1 MLGESKMPIKN
12 ALVVDDSKSA
22 RMMLQRLLS
31 KMNVKADVV
40 ESAEAALVF
49 LDNAQPDVIFMDH
62 MMPGMDGL
70 EATQLI
76 KANPKT
82 ATIPTI
88 MYTSKEGEDYFNIA
102 RSHGAEG
109 VLAKPANQEAVMAV
123 IQSLDAPAANDA
135 RPAETADNSIALVEV
150 DKLVQKHLKMAIA
163 EAKAEVAAGLDS
175 STQQLQSTQTHQL
188 EQIQSQIRQQYETL
202 QAELKKSLEP
212 QQLFKQTQTLNQR
225 LALAVADRVNKKSA
239 DDLVTVVRTNKAE
252 TDALVASESR
262 ALQKQI
268 REASTRAMLIGSAI
282 GAIAGIVAATALR
295 FI

>member
-1 MLGESKMPIKN
+1 
-12 ALVVDDSKSA
+12 
-22 RMMLQRLLS
+22 
-31 KMNVKADVV
+31 
-40 ESAEAALVF
+40 
-49 LDNAQPDVIFMDH
+49 
-62 MMPGMDGL
+62 
-70 EATQLI
+70 
-76 KANPKT
+76 
-82 ATIPTI
+82 
-88 MYTSKEGEDYFNIA
+88 
-102 RSHGAEG
+102 
-109 VLAKPANQEAVMAV
+109 MAV

-135 RPAETADNSIALVEV
+135 RPTETADSSIALVEV

-163 EAKAEVAAGLDS
+163 EAKAEVTAGLDS
-175 STQQLQSTQTHQL
+175 STQQLQATQTHQL

-262 ALQKQI
+262 TLQKQI

-282 GAIAGIVAATALR
+282 GAIAGIVAAIALR

>member
-1 MLGESKMPIKN
+1 MPIKN

-102 RSHGAEG
+102 KSHGAEG

-135 RPAETADNSIALVEV
+135 RPTETADSSIALVEV

-175 STQQLQSTQTHQL
+175 STQQLQATQTHQL

-262 ALQKQI
+262 TLQKQI

-282 GAIAGIVAATALR
+282 GAIAGIMAAIALR

>member
-1 MLGESKMPIKN
+1 MPIKN

-102 RSHGAEG
+102 KSHGAEG

-135 RPAETADNSIALVEV
+135 RPTETADSSIALVEV

-175 STQQLQSTQTHQL
+175 STQQLQATQTHQL

-212 QQLFKQTQTLNQR
+212 QQLFKQTQTMNQR

-262 ALQKQI
+262 TLQKQI
-268 REASTRAMLIGSAI
+268 RETSTRAMLIGSAI

>member
-1 MLGESKMPIKN
+1 MPIKN

-102 RSHGAEG
+102 KSHGAEG

-135 RPAETADNSIALVEV
+135 RPTETADSSIALVEV

-175 STQQLQSTQTHQL
+175 STQQLQATQTHQL

-262 ALQKQI
+262 TLQKQI
-268 REASTRAMLIGSAI
+268 RETSTRAMLIGSAI

>member
-1 MLGESKMPIKN
+1 MRPLTVIRHLGLILDCYQGMLGESKMPIKN

-102 RSHGAEG
+102 NCFGFYFA
-109 VLAKPANQEAVMAV
+109 
-123 IQSLDAPAANDA
+123 SL
-135 RPAETADNSIALVEV
+135 S
-150 DKLVQKHLKMAIA
+150 
-163 EAKAEVAAGLDS
+163 
-175 STQQLQSTQTHQL
+175 
-188 EQIQSQIRQQYETL
+188 
-202 QAELKKSLEP
+202 
-212 QQLFKQTQTLNQR
+212 
-225 LALAVADRVNKKSA
+225 
-239 DDLVTVVRTNKAE
+239 
-252 TDALVASESR
+252 
-262 ALQKQI
+262 
-268 REASTRAMLIGSAI
+268 
-282 GAIAGIVAATALR
+282 
-295 FI
+295 

>member
-1 MLGESKMPIKN
+1 MPIKN

-102 RSHGAEG
+102 KSHGAEG

-135 RPAETADNSIALVEV
+135 RPTEAADSSIALVEV

-175 STQQLQSTQTHQL
+175 STQQLQATQTHQL

-268 REASTRAMLIGSAI
+268 REASTRSMLIGSAI

>member
-1 MLGESKMPIKN
+1 MPIKN

-102 RSHGAEG
+102 KSHGAEG

-135 RPAETADNSIALVEV
+135 RPTETADSSIALVEV

-175 STQQLQSTQTHQL
+175 STQQLQATQTHQL

-212 QQLFKQTQTLNQR
+212 QQLFKQTQTMNQR

-262 ALQKQI
+262 TLQKQI

-282 GAIAGIVAATALR
+282 GAIAGIMAAIALR

>member
-1 MLGESKMPIKN
+1 MPIKN

-102 RSHGAEG
+102 KSHGAEG

-135 RPAETADNSIALVEV
+135 RPAETADSSIALVEV

-163 EAKAEVAAGLDS
+163 EAKAEV
-175 STQQLQSTQTHQL
+175 
-188 EQIQSQIRQQYETL
+188 
-202 QAELKKSLEP
+202 
-212 QQLFKQTQTLNQR
+212 
-225 LALAVADRVNKKSA
+225 
-239 DDLVTVVRTNKAE
+239 
-252 TDALVASESR
+252 
-262 ALQKQI
+262 
-268 REASTRAMLIGSAI
+268 
-282 GAIAGIVAATALR
+282 
-295 FI
+295 

>member
-1 MLGESKMPIKN
+1 MPIKN

-102 RSHGAEG
+102 KSHGAEG